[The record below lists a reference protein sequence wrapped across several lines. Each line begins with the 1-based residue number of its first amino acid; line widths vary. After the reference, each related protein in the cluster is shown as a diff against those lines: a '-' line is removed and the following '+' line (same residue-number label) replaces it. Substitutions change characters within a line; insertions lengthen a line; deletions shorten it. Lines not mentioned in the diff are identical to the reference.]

1 MGQKSVKFMA
11 LLFPVATL
19 AVLFVG
25 PCRIPA
31 MVSFLEVLLVLP
43 GISPL
48 CSAHRLSPQLF
59 LKWLEFNQN
68 IHFLLNPFKAQCGAA
83 VILFLMTTDERISLN
98 FLFNFLWGTR
108 LVSVSTLLTVDPHA
122 FT

>member
-1 MGQKSVKFMA
+1 MGQKSVKFIP

-98 FLFNFLWGTR
+98 FIFIFLWGTR
-108 LVSVSTLLTVDPHA
+108 LVSVITLLTVDPHA